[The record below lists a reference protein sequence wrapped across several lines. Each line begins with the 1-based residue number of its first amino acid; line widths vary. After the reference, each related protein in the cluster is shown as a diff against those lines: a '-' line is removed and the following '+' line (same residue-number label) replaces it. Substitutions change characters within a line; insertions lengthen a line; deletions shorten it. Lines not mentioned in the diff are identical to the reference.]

1 VEVEPGRGVCLPSPE
16 GPTTLILIVCTLV
29 FFVAGVWISAHG
41 VVVRANPRRRPLP
54 PTRHERRVTLID
66 AQG

>member
-1 VEVEPGRGVCLPSPE
+1 
-16 GPTTLILIVCTLV
+16 LILIVCTLV
-29 FFVAGVWISAHG
+29 FFVGGVWISAHG

-54 PTRHERRVTLID
+54 PTRHERRVSQVSLID

>member
-1 VEVEPGRGVCLPSPE
+1 
-16 GPTTLILIVCTLV
+16 LILIVCTLV

-54 PTRHERRVTLID
+54 PTRHERRVRVLD
-66 AQG
+66 VLG